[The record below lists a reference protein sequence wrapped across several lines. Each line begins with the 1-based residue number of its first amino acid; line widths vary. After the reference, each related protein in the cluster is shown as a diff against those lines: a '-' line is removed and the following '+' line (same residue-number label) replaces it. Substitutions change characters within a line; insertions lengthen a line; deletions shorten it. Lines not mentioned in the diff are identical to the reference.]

1 MVMIM
6 KKLQTFLVSL
16 SMFSLLPLKVLAY
29 SDKVM
34 LGGENVGIHIDMTGV
49 MVIGF
54 YKVDGENLRGNPSI
68 QIGDYILKVN
78 DKEITSIDDLTRAI
92 EKEIKDNKVVLT
104 VRRGTEDKTIEMS
117 LKKQDG
123 VYKTGLYVKD
133 GITGLGTISYI
144 DPETKVYGALGH
156 EIIESNSSKVVE
168 VKTGNIFESTVTS
181 IRKSSEGNA
190 GEKNAK
196 FNFNHIY
203 GDIKNNTNHGIFGIY
218 KESVDRKTISVG
230 NPSDIKKG
238 KATIVTVLSGSEK
251 KYYDINIT
259 NIENKDTKNLTFEIT
274 DQELINKTGGV
285 IQGMSGS
292 PIVQDDKII
301 GAVTHVIVDHPLK
314 GYGIFITTMLKEGD
328 KIL

>member
-16 SMFSLLPLKVLAY
+16 SMFSLLPLKVFAY

-54 YKVDGENLRGNPSI
+54 YKVDGENLRGNPNI

-92 EKEIKDNKVVLT
+92 EKEIKDNK
-104 VRRGTEDKTIEMS
+104 GTEDKTIEMS
-117 LKKQDG
+117 LKKQEG

-238 KATIVTVLSGSEK
+238 NAKIVTVLSGSEK